1 MSEVE
6 TGNGN
11 DDGSVGSGGIN
22 FVRPAVEIW
31 WDPGQTPE
39 ETPVTIRATNVETGQ
54 VGIKHGINDG
64 LTTLTYPAGTKLVD
78 DVEVF
83 ETADES
89 NVIARFSISIKI
101 ND

>member
-1 MSEVE
+1 MAAVE

-22 FVRPAVEIW
+22 FTRPAVEIW

-39 ETPVTIRATNVETGQ
+39 ETPVTIRAENAETGV

-64 LTTLTYPAGTKLVD
+64 LSTLTYPAGTRLVD
-78 DVEVF
+78 HITVHVKDAPE
-83 ETADES
+83 E
-89 NVIARFSISIKI
+89 VIAQFDISIRI